1 MIKQPRKPN
10 AQSSVV
16 QPSNPPA
23 RPEGQRLKI
32 GVDVHAAFLMVAWQ
46 IDGSNPKAPQKFT
59 LREFLVWIDK
69 QRAHFEQIVSCY
81 ESGPTGFW
89 LHRQLTVRGV
99 VNHVVC
105 ATRLD
110 SRAKGVNTDKTDARE
125 LLSRLDRYVAG
136 NRHAFSTVRVP
147 TEAEEQRRTHTR
159 QREQL
164 RRHRLSLAA
173 QGRSLMLLHGHRQS
187 NLWWQPARWSGLR
200 DQLPAWMVAE
210 LEIYRRLI
218 AGFSLELSAL
228 DRQIRSRAPSAL
240 PKGLGRLTHE
250 VIDGEVAAWDRF
262 KNRRQ
267 VGAYAGL
274 TGGVS
279 GSGEQTA
286 DLSITKAGN
295 ARLRTALIELAWR
308 LVFYQPDYWLVRK
321 WSPVLL
327 HPKAHT
333 RRRKQAIVAFS
344 RQLFVDLWKW
354 KTGRVTAEQLGWAM
368 RKT

>member
-1 MIKQPRKPN
+1 MNKTNLARTESNIN
-10 AQSSVV
+10 QS
-16 QPSNPPA
+16 QNPVCDL
-23 RPEGQRLKI
+23 LKVA
-32 GVDVHAAFLMVAWQ
+32 VDAHAAFLMVAWQ
-46 IDGSNPKAPQKFT
+46 MDGSNPKPPQRFKA
-59 LREFLVWIDK
+59 EAFLQWLSK
-69 QRAHFEQIVSCY
+69 QVKLCQKVVCCY
-81 ESGPTGFW
+81 EAGPPGFW
-89 LHRQLTVRGV
+89 LHRQMLAAGAS
-99 VNHVVC
+99 NYVVC
-105 ATRLD
+105 PTCLD

-218 AGFSLELSAL
+218 AGFSLELSGL
-228 DRQIRSRAPSAL
+228 DQQIRSRAPSAL

-354 KTGRVTAEQLGWAM
+354 KTGRVTAEQLG
-368 RKT
+368 

>member
-1 MIKQPRKPN
+1 MN
-10 AQSSVV
+10 TLQSN
-16 QPSNPPA
+16 NPPTSVPQSQTPLVA
-23 RPEGQRLKI
+23 QGQRLKI
-32 GVDVHAAFLMVAWQ
+32 GIDVHAAFLMVAWQ
-46 IDGSNPKAPQKFT
+46 IDGSNPKPPQKFT
-59 LREFLVWIDK
+59 LREFWTWIDK
-69 QRAHFEQIVSCY
+69 QQARFAQIVSCY
-81 ESGPTGFW
+81 ETGPTGFW
-89 LHRQLTVRGV
+89 LHRQLTTRGV
-99 VNHVVC
+99 VNYVVC

-110 SRAKGVNTDKTDARE
+110 SRGKGVNTDKTDTRE

-136 NRHAFSTVRVP
+136 NRHAFSPVRVP

-173 QGRSLMLLHGHRQS
+173 QGRSLMLLHGQRQS
-187 NLWWQPARWSGLR
+187 NQWWQPARWNQLR
-200 DQLPAWMVAE
+200 KQLPVWMVAE
-210 LEIYRRLI
+210 LEIYHRLI
-218 AGFSLELSAL
+218 AACNQELSAL
-228 DRQIRSRAPSAL
+228 DKQIQSRAPAAL
-240 PKGLGRLTHE
+240 PNGFGRLTHE

-267 VGAYAGL
+267 VGGYAGL

-308 LVFYQPDYWLVRK
+308 LVFYQPDYWLVQK
-321 WSPVLL
+321 WSGVLL
-327 HPKAHT
+327 NPKAHT
-333 RRRKQAIVAFS
+333 RRRKQVIVAFS
-344 RQLFVDLWKW
+344 RQLLVDLWKW
-354 KTGRVTAEQLGWAM
+354 KTGRVTPEHLGWVM